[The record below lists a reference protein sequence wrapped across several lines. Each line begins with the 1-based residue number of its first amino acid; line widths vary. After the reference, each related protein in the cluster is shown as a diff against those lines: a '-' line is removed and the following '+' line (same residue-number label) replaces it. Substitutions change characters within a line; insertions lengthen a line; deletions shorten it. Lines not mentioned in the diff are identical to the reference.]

1 MQNSRWLVFLLFV
14 LVLVGFV
21 SALDTGAIDK
31 QFNSVDARVQNITS
45 QVENTQK
52 TLTNQEVRDA
62 FLKQRLT
69 AILENKTGFKEVIAG
84 YRKVSPYTTPTL
96 EYIVGMAP
104 ELSLFFILVLVIW
117 FFLVKYIFTIYEV
130 LRDVTTFSQG
140 ASLAISFCVFG
151 VLTILQFFQS
161 VSIFLANKI
170 VGLIDLY
177 MDSTILKVLMWVI
190 FIVAIIF
197 LSKFSKEVKIFAR
210 YLRAQKYKR
219 KKESEEEDR
228 NSRQES
234 ATRKVETYVRAITED

>member
-104 ELSLFFILVLVIW
+104 ELSLFFILVCL
-117 FFLVKYIFTIYEV
+117 LYTSPSP
-130 LRDVTTFSQG
+130 RD
-140 ASLAISFCVFG
+140 
-151 VLTILQFFQS
+151 
-161 VSIFLANKI
+161 
-170 VGLIDLY
+170 
-177 MDSTILKVLMWVI
+177 
-190 FIVAIIF
+190 
-197 LSKFSKEVKIFAR
+197 
-210 YLRAQKYKR
+210 
-219 KKESEEEDR
+219 
-228 NSRQES
+228 
-234 ATRKVETYVRAITED
+234 